1 MNYNFI
7 ENDKNRKTA
16 QKRVLF
22 SEKDVYCHVP
32 DPDWRLRQ

>member
-1 MNYNFI
+1 LNELQFI
-7 ENDKNRKTA
+7 ENDKNKKIA

-32 DPDWRLRQ
+32 DT